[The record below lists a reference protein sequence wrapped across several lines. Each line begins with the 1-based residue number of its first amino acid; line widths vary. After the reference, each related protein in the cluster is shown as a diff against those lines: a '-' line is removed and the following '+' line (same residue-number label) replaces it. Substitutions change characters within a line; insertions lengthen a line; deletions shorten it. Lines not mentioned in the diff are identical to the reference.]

1 MSDINTPELNQP
13 STSTYSTE
21 PPTNTMAVISMI
33 AGILGLTVV
42 PVLGSIVALVVGYMA
57 RKEIRESNGG
67 QGGDG
72 IAVAGIVMGWIS
84 VGLAVC
90 ACVAFIAFI
99 AFAFA
104 LTGVAVST
112 TSSLLTLLLI

>member
-13 STSTYSTE
+13 SSPTYSTE

-57 RKEIRESNGG
+57 RKEIRESNGS

-84 VGLAVC
+84 VGLAVLTC
-90 ACVAFIAFI
+90 IAAIAFIAFI
-99 AFAFA
+99 FAV
-104 LTGVAVST
+104 TGVVST
-112 TSSLLTLLLI
+112 TGSLLTFLLI